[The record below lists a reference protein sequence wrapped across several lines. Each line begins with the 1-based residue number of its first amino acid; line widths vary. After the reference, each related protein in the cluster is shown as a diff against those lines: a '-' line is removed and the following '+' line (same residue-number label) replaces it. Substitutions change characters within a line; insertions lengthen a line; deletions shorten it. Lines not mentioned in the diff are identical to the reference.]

1 MDAIPLA
8 ILEWRLGSGEPGV
21 LALAHQH
28 PGIDAILDDLA
39 GRKCA
44 ASLGI
49 PVRGTLGIVLVAK
62 QRGLIPQA
70 RPVLEDMMQAGMYLS
85 RKVLDQA
92 LRRVG
97 E

>member
-1 MDAIPLA
+1 MA
-8 ILEWRLGSGEPGV
+8 LGARRGQCVGTRPSTPGR
-21 LALAHQH
+21 AE
-28 PGIDAILDDLA
+28 AILDDLA
-39 GRKCA
+39 GRKCVA
-44 ASLGI
+44 NLGI
-49 PVRGTLGIVLVAK
+49 PVRGTPGIVLVAK

-92 LRRVG
+92 LQRVG